1 MVPGICSN
9 EHFLGPVPFITDY
22 ALCIWHQLRAGC
34 NAWTRATVVAS
45 SRLQVFYRFST
56 LKKAANMIIVV
67 CYIYVGNA
75 LISAEVLAFYQR
87 GLVFTRLGQQ
97 SMQGWKLR

>member
-1 MVPGICSN
+1 
-9 EHFLGPVPFITDY
+9 
-22 ALCIWHQLRAGC
+22 
-34 NAWTRATVVAS
+34 
-45 SRLQVFYRFST
+45 
-56 LKKAANMIIVV
+56 MIIVV